1 MPESK
6 PDNQTELFKLALG
19 LQDPWVI
26 TSIKFSQAEGRLDIY
41 LSYDKGSK
49 FKSVCCQELV
59 GIYDSV
65 DRTWRHL
72 NFFQYETYL
81 HAKLPRVQCKCGKVN
96 NVSVPW
102 ARPNSGFT
110 LLFEAFVME
119 LAGSMPLS
127 VLSTIVNEHDTRLM
141 RIIKYYVSRARKKL
155 DMSKVKSIGIDE
167 TSKAKGHDYVTVF
180 IDTLKSKVL
189 FVTEGKDSGTI
200 KDFSID
206 LREHN
211 GNPNNIKEACIDLSP
226 AFKKGVKDY
235 LPNADIV
242 FDRFHVM
249 KIVNEA
255 LDKVRQDEQKNNP
268 LLKGSKYAWL
278 HNPETTTEKQ
288 SERLNSLTKL
298 NLKTTKAYQIR
309 LALRDI
315 YEIHD
320 SKKAESALK
329 KWYFWVTHSKI
340 EQMIKIAKTI
350 KNHWDGIMAFFNSRI
365 SNGPSEGINSVIQT
379 IKRRARGYKNS
390 DNFITMIYLSCS
402 KLQFEL
408 PAICGAIHYR

>member
-1 MPESK
+1 MLESK
-6 PDNQTELFKLALG
+6 PNNQTELFKLALG

-119 LAGSMPLS
+119 LAESMPLS

-155 DMSKVKSIGIDE
+155 DMSKVKW
-167 TSKAKGHDYVTVF
+167 
-180 IDTLKSKVL
+180 L
-189 FVTEGKDSGTI
+189 F
-200 KDFSID
+200 
-206 LREHN
+206 
-211 GNPNNIKEACIDLSP
+211 
-226 AFKKGVKDY
+226 
-235 LPNADIV
+235 
-242 FDRFHVM
+242 
-249 KIVNEA
+249 
-255 LDKVRQDEQKNNP
+255 
-268 LLKGSKYAWL
+268 
-278 HNPETTTEKQ
+278 
-288 SERLNSLTKL
+288 
-298 NLKTTKAYQIR
+298 
-309 LALRDI
+309 
-315 YEIHD
+315 
-320 SKKAESALK
+320 
-329 KWYFWVTHSKI
+329 
-340 EQMIKIAKTI
+340 
-350 KNHWDGIMAFFNSRI
+350 
-365 SNGPSEGINSVIQT
+365 
-379 IKRRARGYKNS
+379 
-390 DNFITMIYLSCS
+390 
-402 KLQFEL
+402 
-408 PAICGAIHYR
+408 AICSG